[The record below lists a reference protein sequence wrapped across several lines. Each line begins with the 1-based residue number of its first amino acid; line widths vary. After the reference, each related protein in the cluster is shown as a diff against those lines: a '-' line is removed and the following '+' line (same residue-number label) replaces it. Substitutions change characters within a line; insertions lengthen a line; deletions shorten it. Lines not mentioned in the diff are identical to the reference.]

1 MKGASGRVVPCLPL
15 AILLAAAACRM
26 VPDVDRPSE
35 PVAAETK
42 VGANGSSAARD
53 AAVADMRA
61 RAKATEALP
70 YPSAFAASRNSRL
83 AARSE
88 PRPVADVESIKAELA
103 AIGKR
108 RQNPVSATELAALD
122 ARAATL
128 RRLLAATQS
137 GALRP

>member
-1 MKGASGRVVPCLPL
+1 
-15 AILLAAAACRM
+15 M
-26 VPDVDRPSE
+26 VPDVNAP
-35 PVAAETK
+35 PGPAAAAQTQDGTK
-42 VGANGSSAARD
+42 GSSATQRA
-53 AAVADMRA
+53 AAVADMQA

-70 YPSAFAASRNSRL
+70 YPSASAASRNSRL

-108 RQNPVSATELAALD
+108 RQDPVSATELAALD
-122 ARAATL
+122 ARAAAL

-137 GALRP
+137 GALRH